1 MNPILPSLALAGL
14 VAGVA
19 STFAIAQSPIAV
31 TRIAG
36 RSGSEPQLVGSG
48 CMVTSLIDVQPF
60 AFSVGE
66 TWRFDGD
73 SWNLLATGGPTIL
86 AGHGIASD
94 VLRERIVLFGGVFA
108 DGTYSNETWEFN
120 GVSWARITTA
130 NAPSPRAEMIVGYDV
145 VGGEVVLF
153 GGTLASGALSAET
166 WTYNGVDWTLRTPAV
181 APTPRS
187 GATFASSLNGP
198 GLLFGGLEAPD
209 VQSAETWLYAQRNWQ
224 LVPGP
229 GPSARYRAAMTF
241 DPVADRFVLVGGERN
256 QFVPFGGGIVLQ
268 VDAMMDVWEFDL
280 AALTWSQPT
289 VRGDL
294 ATTFDAVAAYDL
306 AKAQVVV
313 RSVLADTSRAL
324 RRDVPGRSRSVTVG
338 DGCRSL
344 LNPLVGAELATV
356 GADRPIP
363 GTVVGVRGRNL
374 PAAGTAF
381 LALGLSD
388 QIQGNTPLPAP
399 LSSFGLVG
407 ACPLQ
412 VSIDAFGV
420 VALAN
425 GGFDAALP
433 VPGGS
438 ALVGLRVFLQVIAAD
453 TTPIPLPLPVLTS
466 NSIELTIGV

>member
-1 MNPILPSLALAGL
+1 MNPILPSLVLAGL

-19 STFAIAQSPIAV
+19 STFASAQSPVAV
-31 TRIAG
+31 IRIAG
-36 RSGSEPQLVGSG
+36 RSGTEPQLLGSG
-48 CMVTSLIDVQPF
+48 GMVTSLIDLQPF

-73 SWNLLATGGPTIL
+73 SWNLLATGGPTVIN
-86 AGHGIASD
+86 GHGIASD
-94 VLRERIVLFGGVFA
+94 ALRQRIVLFGGAFA

-130 NAPSPRAEMIVGYDV
+130 NAPSPRANMIVGYDA
-145 VGGEVVLF
+145 VGGEVVVF
-153 GGTLASGALSAET
+153 GGTLPGGAPSAET
-166 WTYNGVDWTLRTPAV
+166 WTYDGVDWTLRTPVV

-187 GATFASSLNGP
+187 GATFASSINGP
-198 GLLFGGLEAPD
+198 SLLFGGLQAPD
-209 VQSAETWLYAQRNWQ
+209 VQSAETWLYSQRNWQ
-224 LVPGP
+224 LLPGT
-229 GPSARYRAAMTF
+229 GPSPRYRAAMTF
-241 DPVADRFVLVGGERN
+241 DPVAGRFVLVGGERN
-256 QFVPFGGGIVLQ
+256 QFVQFGGALVLQ
-268 VDAMMDVWEFDL
+268 VDTMMDVWEFDL
-280 AALTWSQPT
+280 AAQTWSQPT

-294 ATTFDAVAAYDL
+294 ATTFDAVAAYDF

-313 RSVLADTSRAL
+313 RSVQADTSRGL
-324 RRDVPGRSRSVTVG
+324 RRDVPGQSRSATLG

-344 LNPLVGAELATV
+344 LNPLVGAELAVV

-388 QIQGNTPLPAP
+388 QFQGSTALPAP
-399 LSSFGLVG
+399 LSSFGLAG
-407 ACPLQ
+407 ACPLL

-425 GGFDAALP
+425 GGFDAQLP

-453 TTPIPLPLPVLTS
+453 TTPFPLPLPVLTS
-466 NSIELTIGV
+466 NAIELTIGF